1 MSISSINRMH
11 PPQSSAP
18 RSQEAEK
25 PLEKQ
30 GSAAAVD
37 VRISEFAR
45 GLSSSGSALFS
56 ALSDETKKMI
66 GTLISSGGM
75 SQDTALNAINYF
87 AKLRDNRAVDDA
99 NGQVPDTA
107 GPGLDALL
115 AGFEK
120 GGGLDIDALR
130 QASAEHRQRTLESL
144 NRSLAAGKQGYSL
157 EELSA
162 GAEARQSGLG
172 TLIARDAEIDLSK
185 GAL

>member
-1 MSISSINRMH
+1 M
-11 PPQSSAP
+11 
-18 RSQEAEK
+18 
-25 PLEKQ
+25 
-30 GSAAAVD
+30 
-37 VRISEFAR
+37 
-45 GLSSSGSALFS
+45 
-56 ALSDETKKMI
+56 
-66 GTLISSGGM
+66 
-75 SQDTALNAINYF
+75 
-87 AKLRDNRAVDDA
+87 DDA
-99 NGQVPDTA
+99 NGEVPDTA

-120 GGGLDIDALR
+120 GGGLDIEALR

>member
-1 MSISSINRMH
+1 MYA
-11 PPQSSAP
+11 PQSGVP
-18 RSQEAEK
+18 RGQEVGK
-25 PLEKQ
+25 PLETQ
-30 GSAAAVD
+30 GEESAVD
-37 VRISEFAR
+37 VRISDFAR
-45 GLSSSGSALFS
+45 GLSSSGSDLFS

-66 GTLISSGGM
+66 GSLISSGGM

-87 AKLRDNRAVDDA
+87 AKLKDNRAVPEEG
-99 NGQVPDTA
+99 GQDPATA
-107 GPGLDALL
+107 APGLDALL
-115 AGFEK
+115 TGFER

-130 QASAEHRQRTLESL
+130 QASAEHRRVTLDSL